1 MKSLSDHE
9 KFKSLKNRVTSEL
22 RIAKFNYFATLSQ
35 STSNSP
41 KKALNLLN
49 SAIRRKCKSHIESI
63 HTSAGEFTSPNV
75 IANLFNN
82 HFSTLFS
89 SLLPAYSSNFDFVK
103 SCLFHFVPIMADEI
117 LNILQLLNVDKVMGP
132 DGISACILKVSA
144 SAIADSLAALIWMM
158 LPFPL
163 IGKKLIIF
171 QCIFS
176 LTIDQFQYFL
186 ILPKYLSPLSIS
198 RFSLTFHQTIC
209 LRLLNPDSVWGT
221 ALRTCYLRSPI
232 LEKSIGL

>member
-35 STSNSP
+35 SISNSP

-82 HFSTLFS
+82 HFQCYSVLY
-89 SLLPAYSSNFDFVK
+89 SL
-103 SCLFHFVPIMADEI
+103 
-117 LNILQLLNVDKVMGP
+117 
-132 DGISACILKVSA
+132 
-144 SAIADSLAALIWMM
+144 
-158 LPFPL
+158 
-163 IGKKLIIF
+163 
-171 QCIFS
+171 
-176 LTIDQFQYFL
+176 L
-186 ILPKYLSPLSIS
+186 ILPI
-198 RFSLTFHQTIC
+198 LT
-209 LRLLNPDSVWGT
+209 LLNHVYS
-221 ALRTCYLRSPI
+221 I
-232 LEKSIGL
+232 LFPLWLMKF

>member
-1 MKSLSDHE
+1 M
-9 KFKSLKNRVTSEL
+9 
-22 RIAKFNYFATLSQ
+22 
-35 STSNSP
+35 
-41 KKALNLLN
+41 LN

-75 IANLFNN
+75 IENLFNN

-89 SLLPAYSSNFDFVK
+89 SLIPAYSSNFDFVK
-103 SCLFHFVPIMADEI
+103 SCLFHFVPIMADEV
-117 LNILQLLNVDKVMGP
+117 LNILQLLNIDKVMGP

-144 SAIADSLAALIWMM
+144 SAIADSLAALFNTN
-158 LPFPL
+158 LDDATFPL

-198 RFSLTFHQTIC
+198 NFSLTFYQTIC
-209 LRLLNPDSVWGT
+209 SHLLNPDSVRGT